1 MLENANKVIKEMEDK
16 ILDESLAFK
25 NSKAIIEK
33 LTKNDIKVGV
43 DLGTSN
49 IVVTVL
55 DKENKPIACALKSAG
70 VVKDGI
76 VVDYIGAVNIAR
88 ELKERLEKKLNLELN
103 HAATA
108 IPPGIIKG
116 NVKVIKNVVEAS
128 GFQVTNVI
136 DEPEAAARVLNTKNG
151 AVVDVGGGTTGIS
164 VLQDGKVIFSADEPT
179 GGTHLTLVTAGNFNI
194 PFENAE
200 KYKLDPSNYNMV
212 FPLVTPVIEKMADIV
227 LRSINGFNIDC
238 IYLVGGTCCLK
249 GIENVFQKYT
259 SIKAIKPYNPLLV
272 TPIGIAMSDT

>member
-1 MLENANKVIKEMEDK
+1 MLESANKVIKDMEDK
-16 ILDESLAFK
+16 ILDENLNFK
-25 NSKAIIEK
+25 NSENIIKK
-33 LTKNDIKVGV
+33 LTESDIKVGV

-49 IVVTVL
+49 IVITVL
-55 DKENKPIACALKSAG
+55 DKENRPIACALKSAR

-76 VVDYIGAVNIAR
+76 VVDYIGAVNIVR
-88 ELKERLEKKLNLELN
+88 ELKERVEKKLNLKLN
-103 HAATA
+103 YAATA

-116 NVKVIKNVVEAS
+116 NIKVIKNVVEAS

-136 DEPEAAARVLNTKNG
+136 DEPEAAAKVLNTKNG

-164 VLQDGKVIFSADEPT
+164 VLKDGKVVFSADEPT

-194 PFENAE
+194 SFEDAE
-200 KYKLDPSNYNMV
+200 KYKLDPNNYNMV

-227 LRSINGFNIDC
+227 LRNINGFNVEC

-249 GIENVFQKYT
+249 GIESVFQKYI
-259 SIKAIKPYNPLLV
+259 SIKSIKPYNPLLV
-272 TPIGIAMSDT
+272 TPIGIAMSNT